1 MEHTNSSTST
11 SDAAHGL
18 MDRVRSGAT
27 AQLSTTK
34 DRATDGLGSLAQA
47 VRQSTQ
53 PFRENQQ
60 DTIAQYIEKAAD
72 QLDRFSSHLRQRDI
86 NDIVDDVQ
94 RFARRQPAVFI
105 GAAFAAG
112 VVAARFLKSS
122 NNGGSYRAVPR
133 YGQQDTRYG
142 QPATGYGQQGAD
154 YGQQGRGY
162 QEQDARYGDPVNP
175 ASRVTPT
182 TPYSGGGL

>member
-11 SDAAHGL
+11 SDAAGL

-27 AQLSTTK
+27 AQLSSTK

-122 NNGGSYRAVPR
+122 NNGRTYAAMPRYGQQDMRYGQQASYGQQGT
-133 YGQQDTRYG
+133 YGQQDTRYS
-142 QPATGYGQQGAD
+142 
-154 YGQQGRGY
+154 
-162 QEQDARYGDPVNP
+162 DPLSP
-175 ASRVTPT
+175 ASRVSPT
-182 TPYSGGGL
+182 TQYSGGGL

>member
-11 SDAAHGL
+11 SDAAGL

-27 AQLSTTK
+27 AQLSSTK

-86 NDIVDDVQ
+86 NDIVDDV
-94 RFARRQPAVFI
+94 
-105 GAAFAAG
+105 
-112 VVAARFLKSS
+112 
-122 NNGGSYRAVPR
+122 
-133 YGQQDTRYG
+133 
-142 QPATGYGQQGAD
+142 
-154 YGQQGRGY
+154 
-162 QEQDARYGDPVNP
+162 
-175 ASRVTPT
+175 
-182 TPYSGGGL
+182 

>member
-1 MEHTNSSTST
+1 MEHTTSSTST

-27 AQLSTTK
+27 AQLSSTK

-122 NNGGSYRAVPR
+122 NNGGRYRAMPR

-142 QPATGYGQQGAD
+142 QGSGYGQQETI
-154 YGQQGRGY
+154 YGQDARYGQ
-162 QEQDARYGDPVNP
+162 QDARYGDSVTPG
-175 ASRVTPT
+175 SRVTPT
-182 TPYSGGGL
+182 TQYSGGGL